1 MKPLTEIMQ
10 LIDTHSDVLPEGDY
24 LRMCGLLKNVFDQM
38 SKPPEKVVRSQQYV
52 QMSPPL
58 RERHRSNCTM
68 RYENRL
74 AIKKTSMDLRG
85 LKLRSRITEA
95 VKAEVGSD
103 DRDTCK
109 KYLRD
114 KNFEVLRRRVELET
128 KLVEL
133 ESEKESLEVFHQ
145 VIKREWEDEISSWS
159 LNNPGIEAIRL
170 L

>member
-10 LIDTHSDVLPEGDY
+10 LIDTHSDVIPEGDY
-24 LRMCGLLKNVFDQM
+24 LRVCGLLKNVYDQM
-38 SKPPEKVVRSQQYV
+38 SKPSKKVVRVQQCV

-58 RERHRSNCTM
+58 RERYRLNCAM
-68 RYENRL
+68 RYKNRL
-74 AIKKTSMDLRG
+74 ATKKASMDLRG

-95 VKAEVGSD
+95 VKVEAGSD
-103 DRDTCK
+103 DRDICK

-114 KNFEVLRRRVELET
+114 KNLEVLCIRVTLEA

-133 ESEKESLEVFHQ
+133 ESEKESLEVFQ
-145 VIKREWEDEISSWS
+145 RVIMREWEDEIASWS

>member
-95 VKAEVGSD
+95 VKAEVGSN

-109 KYLRD
+109 KYMRD

>member
-10 LIDTHSDVLPEGDY
+10 LIDTHSDVMPEGDY
-24 LRMCGLLKNVFDQM
+24 LRVCGLLKDVYDQM
-38 SKPPEKVVRSQQYV
+38 SKPSKKVVRVQQCV

-58 RERHRSNCTM
+58 CGRYRLNCTM

-74 AIKKTSMDLRG
+74 AAKKASMDLRG

-95 VKAEVGSD
+95 VKVEAGSD

-114 KNFEVLRRRVELET
+114 KNLEVLRIRVTLEA

-133 ESEKESLEVFHQ
+133 ESEKESLEVFQ
-145 VIKREWEDEISSWS
+145 RVIMREWEDEIASWS

>member
-10 LIDTHSDVLPEGDY
+10 LIDTHSDVIPEGDY
-24 LRMCGLLKNVFDQM
+24 LRVCGLLKNVYDQM
-38 SKPPEKVVRSQQYV
+38 SKPSKKVVRVQQCV

-58 RERHRSNCTM
+58 RERYRLNCAM
-68 RYENRL
+68 RYKNRL
-74 AIKKTSMDLRG
+74 ATKKASMDLRG

-95 VKAEVGSD
+95 VKVEAGSD
-103 DRDTCK
+103 DRDICK

-114 KNFEVLRRRVELET
+114 KNLEVLRIRVTLEA

-133 ESEKESLEVFHQ
+133 ESEKESLEVFQ
-145 VIKREWEDEISSWS
+145 RVIMREWEDEIASWS

>member
-74 AIKKTSMDLRG
+74 ATKKASMDLRG

-95 VKAEVGSD
+95 VKAEVGSN

-109 KYLRD
+109 KYMRD

-133 ESEKESLEVFHQ
+133 ESENESLEVFQ
-145 VIKREWEDEISSWS
+145 RVIKREWEDEIASWS

>member
-95 VKAEVGSD
+95 VKAEVGSN

-109 KYLRD
+109 KYMRD

-133 ESEKESLEVFHQ
+133 ESENESLEVFQ
-145 VIKREWEDEISSWS
+145 RVIKREWEDEIASWS

>member
-10 LIDTHSDVLPEGDY
+10 LIDTHSDVIPEGDY
-24 LRMCGLLKNVFDQM
+24 LRVCGLLKNVYDQM
-38 SKPPEKVVRSQQYV
+38 SKPSKKVVRAQQCV

-58 RERHRSNCTM
+58 RERYRLNCTM
-68 RYENRL
+68 RYKNRL
-74 AIKKTSMDLRG
+74 ATKKASMDLRG
-85 LKLRSRITEA
+85 LKIRSRITEA
-95 VKAEVGSD
+95 VKVEAGSD
-103 DRDTCK
+103 DRGTCK

-114 KNFEVLRRRVELET
+114 KNLEVLRIRVTLEA

-133 ESEKESLEVFHQ
+133 ESEKESLEVFQ
-145 VIKREWEDEISSWS
+145 RVIMREWEDEIASWS

>member
-95 VKAEVGSD
+95 VKVEVGSD

-133 ESEKESLEVFHQ
+133 ESENESLEVFQ
-145 VIKREWEDEISSWS
+145 RVIKREWEDEIASWS

>member
-95 VKAEVGSD
+95 VKAEVGSN

-133 ESEKESLEVFHQ
+133 ESENESLEVFQ
-145 VIKREWEDEISSWS
+145 RVIKREWEDEIASWS

>member
-10 LIDTHSDVLPEGDY
+10 LIDTHSDVIPEGDY

-95 VKAEVGSD
+95 VKAEVGSN

-109 KYLRD
+109 KYMRD